1 MLELSV
7 RNLILNRRV
16 SKLFLLVQHHYFE
29 EKGTLVNGNR
39 EFFQVS
45 TNEAI
50 DLINL
55 YFKMDQEQYGE

>member
-29 EKGTLVNGNR
+29 EKPC
-39 EFFQVS
+39 S
-45 TNEAI
+45 T
-50 DLINL
+50 INL
-55 YFKMDQEQYGE
+55 FNGPIDHHTYLYFVQRDG